1 MPSEEC
7 LASGQDVEQNSRF
20 AAANFSPAQRHRK
33 NLIDS
38 RLKERFDS
46 WVSIQKT
53 YMFIQVANVASGPTW
68 HFHNES
74 HVQTLTRV
82 FSDSSDFFCSLPVAN
97 SLALMWIW
105 RASAKERMEHNTSKS
120 KAQKPLDWAQ
130 TVASRYPWVDPF
142 KPQARNID
150 DFMARDHRV
159 LGFEQCSFLSFRG
172 LQWKTLPEKQQE
184 LLFCENVCHSS
195 P

>member
-1 MPSEEC
+1 MITTYHYRTEAMEKIAAPCYTRRMRMSARQ
-7 LASGQDVEQNSRF
+7 LNKRSAHAVGGMLGQWSRRGANSRF

-46 WVSIQKT
+46 WVTIQKT
-53 YMFIQVANVASGPTW
+53 YVFIQVANVASGPTW

-74 HVQTLTRV
+74 RVQTLTRV

-130 TVASRYPWVDPF
+130 TDCCFEISLSWSL
-142 KPQARNID
+142 QAP
-150 DFMARDHRV
+150 
-159 LGFEQCSFLSFRG
+159 G
-172 LQWKTLPEKQQE
+172 
-184 LLFCENVCHSS
+184 
-195 P
+195 